1 MFGFFRNY
9 FSNDLAIDLGTANTL
24 IYMRGKG
31 IILNEP
37 SVVALRQEGGPNGK
51 TTIHAV
57 GRQAKQMLGRVP
69 GNIQAVR
76 PMKDGVIADFT
87 VTEQMLKQFIRMA
100 HPSRLFAPSPRII
113 ICVPCG
119 STQVERRA
127 IKESALAA
135 GASEV
140 FLIEEPMAAAIG
152 AGLPVSE
159 AAGSLVV
166 DRSVDKICHRM
177 ELGKDT
183 YTLGKIRPEME
194 EELCRVLADFVR
206 IMEGYRVDAYR
217 AMASSAISEAANS
230 LYVLGKIRQ
239 LTGLSVTV
247 LSNSEQRFLGYK
259 ALAAM
264 EDNFNKVIEKG
275 TAILDLD
282 GGSFQISLF
291 DKDALVT
298 TQNIRMGSLR
308 VRERLAGIQS
318 ETEHYEEMVEE
329 LIWNEVSS
337 FKKMYLKDRKIENIM
352 LIGDVFTDSVYQN
365 IEEKTTKIISRENFN
380 TWYEKIIRQSP
391 MELAVKLG
399 IPLENASLMY
409 PSAVIYKCLIDMME
423 AEHVWI
429 PGVHMTR
436 GIAYEYAEQMKLQKG
451 SHNFENDILMAAK
464 NIGKRYA
471 VNRPHVQN
479 LEMTALAMFD
489 ATKKMHGMKERE
501 RLLLRM
507 AVMLHDVGKYISLN
521 NVADSSYNIIMS
533 NEIIGLSHI
542 EREMVALIAKYNTA
556 VLPSYDELVMES
568 SLSAE
573 QYLTVSELTAI
584 VRLANALDRSH
595 LQKIQSIRAV
605 LKERELHLS
614 LTVDRDFT
622 LEQGLCQ
629 DKLDFFNEVFSIQP
643 IIKMKRQM

>member
-1 MFGFFRNY
+1 MSVKTFAAIDVGSFELTMKIF
-9 FSNDLAIDLGTANTL
+9 DLSGKNTMREIDCIRQRIDLGSDTYAHGKISNEKIDDLCHTLKEFAQIMESYKVTAYKAYGTSAIRETQNTL
-24 IYMRGKG
+24 ILQDQIEQRTG
-31 IILNEP
+31 I
-37 SVVALRQEGGPNGK
+37 
-51 TTIHAV
+51 
-57 GRQAKQMLGRVP
+57 RVE
-69 GNIQAVR
+69 
-76 PMKDGVIADFT
+76 T
-87 VTEQMLKQFIRMA
+87 
-100 HPSRLFAPSPRII
+100 
-113 ICVPCG
+113 
-119 STQVERRA
+119 
-127 IKESALAA
+127 
-135 GASEV
+135 
-140 FLIEEPMAAAIG
+140 
-152 AGLPVSE
+152 
-159 AAGSLVV
+159 
-166 DRSVDKICHRM
+166 
-177 ELGKDT
+177 
-183 YTLGKIRPEME
+183 
-194 EELCRVLADFVR
+194 
-206 IMEGYRVDAYR
+206 
-217 AMASSAISEAANS
+217 
-230 LYVLGKIRQ
+230 
-239 LTGLSVTV
+239 
-247 LSNSEQRFLGYK
+247 LSNSEQRFLDYK
-259 ALAAM
+259 SIASKG
-264 EDNFNKVIEKG
+264 ETFRRIIEEK
-275 TAILDLD
+275 TAILDIG
-282 GGSFQISLF
+282 GGSIQISLF

-308 VRERLAGIQS
+308 IRERLAGIQS

-409 PSAVIYKCLIDMME
+409 PSAVIYKCLIDMMG
-423 AEHVWI
+423 AEHIWI

-436 GIAYEYAEQMKLQKG
+436 GIAYEYAEQMKLLKG
-451 SHNFENDILMAAK
+451 GHNFENDILMAAK

-501 RLLLRM
+501 RLLLQM
-507 AVMLHDVGKYISLN
+507 AVMLHDVGKYISFN

-542 EREMVALIAKYNTA
+542 EREMVALIARYNT
-556 VLPSYDELVMES
+556 VTLPSYDELVMES

-595 LQKIQSIRAV
+595 LQKIQAIRAT
-605 LKERELHLS
+605 LKERELQLS
-614 LTVDRDFT
+614 LTVNRDFT

-629 DKLDFFNEVFSIQP
+629 EKLDFFNEVFSIQP
-643 IIKMKRQM
+643 VIKLKRQM

>member
-1 MFGFFRNY
+1 MQYSTFA
-9 FSNDLAIDLGTANTL
+9 AIDIGSYDVILE
-24 IYMRGKG
+24 IFEISKKQG
-31 IILNEP
+31 I
-37 SVVALRQEGGPNGK
+37 
-51 TTIHAV
+51 
-57 GRQAKQMLGRVP
+57 
-69 GNIQAVR
+69 
-76 PMKDGVIADFT
+76 
-87 VTEQMLKQFIRMA
+87 
-100 HPSRLFAPSPRII
+100 
-113 ICVPCG
+113 
-119 STQVERRA
+119 
-127 IKESALAA
+127 
-135 GASEV
+135 
-140 FLIEEPMAAAIG
+140 
-152 AGLPVSE
+152 
-159 AAGSLVV
+159 
-166 DRSVDKICHRM
+166 RSVDKICHRM

-206 IMEGYRVDAYR
+206 IMEGYRVDDYR
-217 AMASSAISEAANS
+217 ATASSAISEASNS
-230 LYVLGKIRQ
+230 LYVLGKIHQ

-247 LSNSEQRFLGYK
+247 LSNSEQRFLSYK

-264 EDNFNKVIEKG
+264 EDNFNKIIEKG

-308 VRERLAGIQS
+308 IRERLAGIQS

-399 IPLENASLMY
+399 IPLETASLMY
-409 PSAVIYKCLIDMME
+409 PSAVIYKCLIDMMG
-423 AEHVWI
+423 AEHIWI

-436 GIAYEYAEQMKLQKG
+436 GIAYEYAEQMKLLKG
-451 SHNFENDILMAAK
+451 GHNFENDILMAAK

-479 LEMTALAMFD
+479 LQ
-489 ATKKMHGMKERE
+489 
-501 RLLLRM
+501 M
-507 AVMLHDVGKYISLN
+507 AVMLHDVGKYISFN

-542 EREMVALIAKYNTA
+542 EREMVALIARYNT
-556 VLPSYDELVMES
+556 VTLPSYDELVMES

-595 LQKIQSIRAV
+595 LQKIQAIRAT
-605 LKERELHLS
+605 LKERELQLS
-614 LTVDRDFT
+614 LTVNRDFT

-629 DKLDFFNEVFSIQP
+629 EKLDFFNEVFSIQP
-643 IIKMKRQM
+643 VIKLKRQM

>member
-1 MFGFFRNY
+1 MSVKTFAAIDVGSFELTMKIF
-9 FSNDLAIDLGTANTL
+9 DLSGKNTMREIDCIRQRIDLGSDTYAHGKISNEKIDDLCHTLKEFAQIMESYKVTAYKAYGTSAIRETENTL
-24 IYMRGKG
+24 ILQDQIEQRTG
-31 IILNEP
+31 IW
-37 SVVALRQEGGPNGK
+37 
-51 TTIHAV
+51 
-57 GRQAKQMLGRVP
+57 
-69 GNIQAVR
+69 
-76 PMKDGVIADFT
+76 
-87 VTEQMLKQFIRMA
+87 
-100 HPSRLFAPSPRII
+100 
-113 ICVPCG
+113 
-119 STQVERRA
+119 VE
-127 IKESALAA
+127 
-135 GASEV
+135 
-140 FLIEEPMAAAIG
+140 
-152 AGLPVSE
+152 
-159 AAGSLVV
+159 
-166 DRSVDKICHRM
+166 
-177 ELGKDT
+177 T
-183 YTLGKIRPEME
+183 
-194 EELCRVLADFVR
+194 
-206 IMEGYRVDAYR
+206 
-217 AMASSAISEAANS
+217 
-230 LYVLGKIRQ
+230 
-239 LTGLSVTV
+239 
-247 LSNSEQRFLGYK
+247 LSNSEQRFLDYK
-259 ALAAM
+259 SIASKG
-264 EDNFNKVIEKG
+264 ETFRRIIEEK
-275 TAILDLD
+275 TAILDIG
-282 GGSFQISLF
+282 GGSIQISLF

-308 VRERLAGIQS
+308 IRERLAGIQS

-409 PSAVIYKCLIDMME
+409 PSAVIYKCLIDMMG
-423 AEHVWI
+423 AEHIWI

-436 GIAYEYAEQMKLQKG
+436 GIAYEYAEQMKLLKG
-451 SHNFENDILMAAK
+451 GHNFENDILMAAK

-501 RLLLRM
+501 RLLLQM
-507 AVMLHDVGKYISLN
+507 AVMLHDVGKYISFN

-542 EREMVALIAKYNTA
+542 EREMVALIARYNT
-556 VLPSYDELVMES
+556 VTLPSYDELVMES

-595 LQKIQSIRAV
+595 LQKIQAIRAT
-605 LKERELHLS
+605 LKERELQLS
-614 LTVDRDFT
+614 LTVNRDFT

-629 DKLDFFNEVFSIQP
+629 QKLDFFNEVFSIQP
-643 IIKMKRQM
+643 VIKLKRQM

>member
-1 MFGFFRNY
+1 MQYSTFA
-9 FSNDLAIDLGTANTL
+9 AIDIGSYDVILE
-24 IYMRGKG
+24 IFEISKKQG
-31 IILNEP
+31 I
-37 SVVALRQEGGPNGK
+37 
-51 TTIHAV
+51 
-57 GRQAKQMLGRVP
+57 
-69 GNIQAVR
+69 
-76 PMKDGVIADFT
+76 
-87 VTEQMLKQFIRMA
+87 
-100 HPSRLFAPSPRII
+100 
-113 ICVPCG
+113 
-119 STQVERRA
+119 
-127 IKESALAA
+127 
-135 GASEV
+135 
-140 FLIEEPMAAAIG
+140 
-152 AGLPVSE
+152 
-159 AAGSLVV
+159 
-166 DRSVDKICHRM
+166 RSVDKICHRM

-206 IMEGYRVDAYR
+206 IMEGYRVDDYR
-217 AMASSAISEAANS
+217 ATASSAISEASNS
-230 LYVLGKIRQ
+230 LYVLGKIHQ

-247 LSNSEQRFLGYK
+247 LSNSEQRFLSYK

-264 EDNFNKVIEKG
+264 EDNFNKIIEKG

-282 GGSFQISLF
+282 GGSFQISL
-291 DKDALVT
+291 
-298 TQNIRMGSLR
+298 
-308 VRERLAGIQS
+308 
-318 ETEHYEEMVEE
+318 VEE

-409 PSAVIYKCLIDMME
+409 PSAVIYKCLIDMMG
-423 AEHVWI
+423 AEHIWI

-436 GIAYEYAEQMKLQKG
+436 GIAYEYAEQMKLLKG
-451 SHNFENDILMAAK
+451 GHNFENDILMAAK

-501 RLLLRM
+501 RLLLQM
-507 AVMLHDVGKYISLN
+507 AVMLHDVGKYISFN

-542 EREMVALIAKYNTA
+542 EREMVALIARYNT
-556 VLPSYDELVMES
+556 VTLPSYDELVMES

-595 LQKIQSIRAV
+595 LQKIQAIRAT
-605 LKERELHLS
+605 LKERELQLS
-614 LTVDRDFT
+614 LTVNRDFT

-629 DKLDFFNEVFSIQP
+629 EKLDFFNEVFSIQP
-643 IIKMKRQM
+643 VIKLKRQM

>member
-1 MFGFFRNY
+1 MAVTTFA
-9 FSNDLAIDLGTANTL
+9 AIDIGSYEVSMKIFEMSKRIGFREINDVRYQLELG
-24 IYMRGKG
+24 RGTYAAGRLEMETVDELCGILNDFKRMMAEFG
-31 IILNEP
+31 VESWRACATSSLRELENPVIILEQIYQ
-37 SVVALRQEGGPNGK
+37 RTG
-51 TTIHAV
+51 I
-57 GRQAKQMLGRVP
+57 RVE
-69 GNIQAVR
+69 I
-76 PMKDGVIADFT
+76 
-87 VTEQMLKQFIRMA
+87 
-100 HPSRLFAPSPRII
+100 
-113 ICVPCG
+113 
-119 STQVERRA
+119 
-127 IKESALAA
+127 
-135 GASEV
+135 
-140 FLIEEPMAAAIG
+140 
-152 AGLPVSE
+152 
-159 AAGSLVV
+159 
-166 DRSVDKICHRM
+166 
-177 ELGKDT
+177 
-183 YTLGKIRPEME
+183 
-194 EELCRVLADFVR
+194 
-206 IMEGYRVDAYR
+206 
-217 AMASSAISEAANS
+217 
-230 LYVLGKIRQ
+230 
-239 LTGLSVTV
+239 
-247 LSNSEQRFLGYK
+247 LSNAEQHFLGYK
-259 ALAAM
+259 SIAA
-264 EDNFNKVIEKG
+264 IESGFKKAIQKG
-275 TAILDLD
+275 TAILDI
-282 GGSFQISLF
+282 GGGNLQISLF
-291 DKDALVT
+291 DKDALVL
-298 TQNIRMGSLR
+298 TQSIRMGSLR
-308 VRERLAGIQS
+308 IRERLAGIQS

-409 PSAVIYKCLIDMME
+409 PSAVIYKCLIDMMG
-423 AEHVWI
+423 AEHIWI

-436 GIAYEYAEQMKLQKG
+436 GIAYEYAEQMKLLKG
-451 SHNFENDILMAAK
+451 GHNFENDILMAAK

>member
-1 MFGFFRNY
+1 
-9 FSNDLAIDLGTANTL
+9 
-24 IYMRGKG
+24 
-31 IILNEP
+31 
-37 SVVALRQEGGPNGK
+37 
-51 TTIHAV
+51 
-57 GRQAKQMLGRVP
+57 
-69 GNIQAVR
+69 
-76 PMKDGVIADFT
+76 
-87 VTEQMLKQFIRMA
+87 
-100 HPSRLFAPSPRII
+100 
-113 ICVPCG
+113 
-119 STQVERRA
+119 
-127 IKESALAA
+127 
-135 GASEV
+135 
-140 FLIEEPMAAAIG
+140 
-152 AGLPVSE
+152 
-159 AAGSLVV
+159 
-166 DRSVDKICHRM
+166 
-177 ELGKDT
+177 
-183 YTLGKIRPEME
+183 
-194 EELCRVLADFVR
+194 
-206 IMEGYRVDAYR
+206 
-217 AMASSAISEAANS
+217 
-230 LYVLGKIRQ
+230 
-239 LTGLSVTV
+239 
-247 LSNSEQRFLGYK
+247 
-259 ALAAM
+259 
-264 EDNFNKVIEKG
+264 
-275 TAILDLD
+275 
-282 GGSFQISLF
+282 
-291 DKDALVT
+291 
-298 TQNIRMGSLR
+298 
-308 VRERLAGIQS
+308 
-318 ETEHYEEMVEE
+318 
-329 LIWNEVSS
+329 
-337 FKKMYLKDRKIENIM
+337 
-352 LIGDVFTDSVYQN
+352 
-365 IEEKTTKIISRENFN
+365 
-380 TWYEKIIRQSP
+380 
-391 MELAVKLG
+391 
-399 IPLENASLMY
+399 
-409 PSAVIYKCLIDMME
+409 ME

>member
-1 MFGFFRNY
+1 MQYSTFA
-9 FSNDLAIDLGTANTL
+9 AIDIGSYDVILE
-24 IYMRGKG
+24 IFEISKKQG
-31 IILNEP
+31 I
-37 SVVALRQEGGPNGK
+37 
-51 TTIHAV
+51 
-57 GRQAKQMLGRVP
+57 
-69 GNIQAVR
+69 
-76 PMKDGVIADFT
+76 
-87 VTEQMLKQFIRMA
+87 
-100 HPSRLFAPSPRII
+100 
-113 ICVPCG
+113 
-119 STQVERRA
+119 
-127 IKESALAA
+127 
-135 GASEV
+135 
-140 FLIEEPMAAAIG
+140 
-152 AGLPVSE
+152 
-159 AAGSLVV
+159 
-166 DRSVDKICHRM
+166 RSVDKICHRM
-177 ELGKDT
+177 ELGK
-183 YTLGKIRPEME
+183 IRAEME

-206 IMEGYRVDAYR
+206 IMEGYRVDDYR
-217 AMASSAISEAANS
+217 AAASSAISEASNS
-230 LYVLGKIRQ
+230 LYVLGKIHQ

-247 LSNSEQRFLGYK
+247 LSNSEQRFLSYK

-264 EDNFNKVIEKG
+264 EDNFNKIIEKG

-308 VRERLAGIQS
+308 IRERLAGIQS

-409 PSAVIYKCLIDMME
+409 PSAVIYKCLIDMMG
-423 AEHVWI
+423 AEHIWI

-436 GIAYEYAEQMKLQKG
+436 GIAYEYAEQMKLLKG
-451 SHNFENDILMAAK
+451 GHNFENDILMAAK

-501 RLLLRM
+501 RLLLQM
-507 AVMLHDVGKYISLN
+507 AVMLHDVGKYISFN

-542 EREMVALIAKYNTA
+542 EREMVALIARYNT
-556 VLPSYDELVMES
+556 VTLPSYDELVMES

-595 LQKIQSIRAV
+595 LQKIQAIRAT
-605 LKERELHLS
+605 LKERELQLS
-614 LTVDRDFT
+614 LTVNRDFT

-629 DKLDFFNEVFSIQP
+629 EKLDFFNEVFSIQP
-643 IIKMKRQM
+643 VIKLKRQM

>member
-1 MFGFFRNY
+1 MSVKTFAAIDVGSFELTMKIFDLFGKNTMREI
-9 FSNDLAIDLGTANTL
+9 DCIRQRIDLGSDTYAHGKISNEKIDDLCHTLKEFAQIMESYKVTAYKAYGTSAIRETENTL
-24 IYMRGKG
+24 ILQDQIEQRTG
-31 IILNEP
+31 IW
-37 SVVALRQEGGPNGK
+37 
-51 TTIHAV
+51 
-57 GRQAKQMLGRVP
+57 
-69 GNIQAVR
+69 
-76 PMKDGVIADFT
+76 
-87 VTEQMLKQFIRMA
+87 
-100 HPSRLFAPSPRII
+100 
-113 ICVPCG
+113 
-119 STQVERRA
+119 VE
-127 IKESALAA
+127 
-135 GASEV
+135 
-140 FLIEEPMAAAIG
+140 
-152 AGLPVSE
+152 
-159 AAGSLVV
+159 
-166 DRSVDKICHRM
+166 
-177 ELGKDT
+177 T
-183 YTLGKIRPEME
+183 
-194 EELCRVLADFVR
+194 
-206 IMEGYRVDAYR
+206 
-217 AMASSAISEAANS
+217 
-230 LYVLGKIRQ
+230 
-239 LTGLSVTV
+239 
-247 LSNSEQRFLGYK
+247 LSNSEQRFLDYK
-259 ALAAM
+259 SIASKG
-264 EDNFNKVIEKG
+264 ETFRRIIEEK
-275 TAILDLD
+275 TAILDIG
-282 GGSFQISLF
+282 GGSIQISLF

-308 VRERLAGIQS
+308 IRERLAGIQS

-409 PSAVIYKCLIDMME
+409 PSAVIYKCLIDMMG
-423 AEHVWI
+423 AEHIWI

-436 GIAYEYAEQMKLQKG
+436 GIAYEYAEQMKLLKG
-451 SHNFENDILMAAK
+451 GHNFENDILMAAK

-489 ATKKMHGMKERE
+489 ATKKIHGMKEGE

-595 LQKIQSIRAV
+595 LQKIPSIRAV
-605 LKERELHLS
+605 LKARELHLS

>member
-1 MFGFFRNY
+1 MSVKTFAAIDVGSFELTMKIF
-9 FSNDLAIDLGTANTL
+9 DLSGKNTMREIDCIRQRIDLGSDTYAHGKISNEKIDDLCHTLKEFAQIMESYKVTAYKAYGTSAIRETENTL
-24 IYMRGKG
+24 ILQDQIEQRTG
-31 IILNEP
+31 IW
-37 SVVALRQEGGPNGK
+37 
-51 TTIHAV
+51 
-57 GRQAKQMLGRVP
+57 
-69 GNIQAVR
+69 
-76 PMKDGVIADFT
+76 
-87 VTEQMLKQFIRMA
+87 
-100 HPSRLFAPSPRII
+100 
-113 ICVPCG
+113 
-119 STQVERRA
+119 VE
-127 IKESALAA
+127 
-135 GASEV
+135 
-140 FLIEEPMAAAIG
+140 
-152 AGLPVSE
+152 
-159 AAGSLVV
+159 
-166 DRSVDKICHRM
+166 
-177 ELGKDT
+177 T
-183 YTLGKIRPEME
+183 
-194 EELCRVLADFVR
+194 
-206 IMEGYRVDAYR
+206 
-217 AMASSAISEAANS
+217 
-230 LYVLGKIRQ
+230 
-239 LTGLSVTV
+239 
-247 LSNSEQRFLGYK
+247 LSNSEQRFLDYK
-259 ALAAM
+259 SIASKG
-264 EDNFNKVIEKG
+264 ETFRRIIEEK
-275 TAILDLD
+275 TAILDIG
-282 GGSFQISLF
+282 GGSIQISLF

-308 VRERLAGIQS
+308 IRERLAGIQS
-318 ETEHYEEMVEE
+318 ETEHYEGMVEE

-409 PSAVIYKCLIDMME
+409 PSAVIYKCLIDMMG
-423 AEHVWI
+423 AEHIWI

-436 GIAYEYAEQMKLQKG
+436 GIAYEYAEQMKLLKG
-451 SHNFENDILMAAK
+451 GHNFENDILMAAK

-501 RLLLRM
+501 RLLLQM
-507 AVMLHDVGKYISLN
+507 AVMLHDVGKYISFN

-542 EREMVALIAKYNTA
+542 EREMVALIARYNT
-556 VLPSYDELVMES
+556 VTLPSYDELVMES

-595 LQKIQSIRAV
+595 LQKIQAIRAT
-605 LKERELHLS
+605 LKERELQLS
-614 LTVDRDFT
+614 LTVNRDFT

-629 DKLDFFNEVFSIQP
+629 EKLDFFNEVFSIQP
-643 IIKMKRQM
+643 VIKLKRQM